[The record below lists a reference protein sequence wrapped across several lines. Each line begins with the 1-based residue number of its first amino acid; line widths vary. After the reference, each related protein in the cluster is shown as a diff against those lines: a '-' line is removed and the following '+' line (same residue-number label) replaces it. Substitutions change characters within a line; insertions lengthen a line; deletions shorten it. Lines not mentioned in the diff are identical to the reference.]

1 MQEHGNTA
9 TAWIVRDEDGEKIT
23 PFGLNM
29 RILAS
34 ADATGGA
41 VSAIVAE
48 HEPGMGPPPHVH
60 FSQEE
65 MFYVIEGTYEI
76 AINGGA
82 PSVAG
87 PGSFV
92 FLPRNTVH
100 TFKNIGTTTARMLDL
115 SLPGGQD
122 RYFKEIHILAA
133 SGGFSGDKVMEISKR
148 HDTNFPGK

>member
-1 MQEHGNTA
+1 MQEKGKSGTA
-9 TAWIVRDEDGEKIT
+9 RIVRAEDGEKIT

-29 RILAS
+29 KILAS

-41 VSAIVAE
+41 LSAIVAE

-65 MFYVIEGTYEI
+65 MFYVLEGSYEV
-76 AINGGA
+76 AIDGGA
-82 PSVAG
+82 PSVIG

-100 TFKNIGTTTARMLDL
+100 TFKNVGTTTARMLDM

-122 RYFKEIHILAA
+122 RYFKEIHALAA
-133 SGGFSGDKVMEISKR
+133 GGGFSGEKVLEVSRR